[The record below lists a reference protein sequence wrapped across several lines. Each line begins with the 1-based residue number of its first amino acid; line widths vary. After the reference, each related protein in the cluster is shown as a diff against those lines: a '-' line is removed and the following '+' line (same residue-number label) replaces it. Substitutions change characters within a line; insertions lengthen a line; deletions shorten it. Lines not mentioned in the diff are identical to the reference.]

1 MTEREAERL
10 VHLGLDGLGSS
21 RGSGA
26 DLKPFP
32 AHYISSGAAIAIIDG
47 EESRCGTLLGF
58 MQAEALKSSLLR
70 QTKENQEISSD
81 ERKWKVVDEMEN
93 EGGANATRPG
103 NDGK

>member
-1 MTEREAERL
+1 MESRTYSDDNTTTRLLTESEAERL

-32 AHYISSGAAIAIIDG
+32 AHYISSGAAITIIDG
-47 EESRCGTLLGF
+47 EESRCATLLGF
-58 MQAEALKSSLLR
+58 MQTEALKSSLLR

-81 ERKWKVVDEMEN
+81 ERM
-93 EGGANATRPG
+93 EGGR
-103 NDGK
+103 